1 MIMMIDRIGHVEPI
15 SPGKR
20 TGRSVPTERENKA
33 DSISLSAEAVEQAE
47 RYQVLEIIKST
58 PELDDAR
65 IAELR
70 QKIEDPAYINERVI
84 NATADNILS
93 AWFA

>member
-1 MIMMIDRIGHVEPI
+1 MSMTVNRIGHVEPI
-15 SPGKR
+15 SPGKKP
-20 TGRSVPTERENKA
+20 GRNEQVGGNSKA
-33 DSISLSAEAVEQAE
+33 DTINLSAEAMEKAE
-47 RYQVLEIIKST
+47 RYQVIELIKAA

-70 QKIEDPAYINERVI
+70 QKIDDPSYLNERVI
-84 NATADNILS
+84 NATADKILN

>member
-1 MIMMIDRIGHVEPI
+1 M
-15 SPGKR
+15 
-20 TGRSVPTERENKA
+20 
-33 DSISLSAEAVEQAE
+33 
-47 RYQVLEIIKST
+47 YQVLELIKSA

-70 QKIEDPAYINERVI
+70 QKIDDPAYLNDRVI
-84 NATADNILS
+84 NATADKILD